1 MLKEIS
7 KKHLIFLEIR
17 GIMND
22 VNRNFSKEWV
32 PNPLFSFKNK
42 IKGLIILAN
51 KTELL
56 ALEIGDKVAKN
67 LGMSVVDA
75 EFKKEDGRQI
85 LRLFIDKEGGVG
97 IDDCE
102 TFSRSFESEMDKDDP
117 IETEYVLE
125 VSSPGV
131 ERKLKTEREFLH
143 YIGSE
148 VDVKLFSALSG
159 KKEFTGILKSFENDK
174 ITFLCDNELIEIN
187 KKDAAFVKL
196 HFEF

>member
-1 MLKEIS
+1 M
-7 KKHLIFLEIR
+7 
-17 GIMND
+17 
-22 VNRNFSKEWV
+22 
-32 PNPLFSFKNK
+32 
-42 IKGLIILAN
+42 IILAN

-56 ALEIGDKVAKN
+56 ALEIGDRVAEN

-85 LRLFIDKEGGVG
+85 LRLFIDKDGGVG

-102 TFSRSFESEMDKDDP
+102 TFSRSFEIEMDKDDP

-143 YIGSE
+143 YVGRE
-148 VDVKLFSALSG
+148 VDVKLFSASNG
-159 KKEFTGILKSFENDK
+159 KKEFTGILKAFEEDK
-174 ITFLCDNELIEIN
+174 ISFLCENEIIEIN
-187 KKDAAFVKL
+187 KKDAAYVKL